1 MPNKKYY
8 LNEDQ
13 ARKAAEEV
21 AKTHL
26 KLSGDELKNY
36 MDANFWDTWR
46 YYNTAKDGKIDAEM
60 MSTFMRYFC
69 HDANLDI

>member
-1 MPNKKYY
+1 
-8 LNEDQ
+8 
-13 ARKAAEEV
+13 
-21 AKTHL
+21 
-26 KLSGDELKNY
+26 

-69 HDANLDI
+69 HDATLDL